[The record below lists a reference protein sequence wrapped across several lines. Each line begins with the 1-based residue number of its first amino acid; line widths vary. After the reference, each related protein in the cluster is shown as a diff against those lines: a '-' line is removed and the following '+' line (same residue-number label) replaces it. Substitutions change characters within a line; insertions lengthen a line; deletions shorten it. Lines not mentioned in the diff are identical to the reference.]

1 MALKGYENE
10 KIATSLL
17 YVCDHRNRLTR
28 RMTTPFVS
36 ADTLGPKQVS
46 QSHQMHQEAN
56 KKIFRALSSQPCHFL
71 NSTFGCQTCDF

>member
-10 KIATSLL
+10 KKSPPA

-28 RMTTPFVS
+28 RMTTPFNS

-46 QSHQMHQEAN
+46 QSHQMYQ
-56 KKIFRALSSQPCHFL
+56 
-71 NSTFGCQTCDF
+71 